1 MQLFPTAFWKHGF
14 TNIPDGE
21 DSCYECINTTVLDA
35 DDNSYRLKIATTPDA
50 EGDDGVGLYKDYI
63 FSEIVVSEEGLPF
76 AHLNRADGKKT
87 DLGVYEPDINAEL
100 PEGDFPECWKEGEKP
115 YEFVSQEGIDNPDG
129 TCCNDWLEWLCK
141 HVKYYGEKAESV
153 AHQRKA
159 NQKGVVYATKP
170 PILYN
175 AYGDGLKVW
184 KGWEEFWTQHLNNT
198 SGVPTES
205 SILDHWLYIWTEK
218 STFRYSG
225 VDYPLH
231 KTSPVTITSTTDCK
245 KATVTCY
252 FEKDVLQK
260 LYELS
265 EGPATAEK
273 LAKDDFK
280 DDENNQVLNHF
291 ARWGFNGLRET
302 YANSVNFYYRQKA
315 KARLKFKLGSA
326 KDLKIKIKGLGT
338 DFHDQFPEAS
348 QRNIGH
354 SATFVSR
361 KYSFFDEDPEDQKKA
376 GLYAITPD
384 LIKQDLKGL
393 NINPNENPNLYA
405 QPGDVQSCTI
415 FFDNEEKIKC
425 VAPVLNYYES
435 SAVLDLI
442 YEYYPHQL
450 KGPVRIFE
458 LKSIEN
464 NEDDDGIT
472 KTYKGAGDPELV
484 EINGILQRPDTA
496 HPVEG
501 LGYIKPEEYPDGYG
515 YSRWLESPTI
525 INPYGEDWT
534 ENQSYFYDGGSNM
547 ITPDYYSPYEYEH
560 TLNNVSAGEHTIDI
574 VFDSVAEIFNGGAYY
589 EIEISHT

>member
-14 TNIPDGE
+14 TNNPDGE
-21 DSCYECINTTVLDA
+21 DSCYQCINTTVLDA
-35 DDNSYRLKIATTPDA
+35 DDNSYRLKIATTPDD

-63 FSEIVVSEEGLPF
+63 FSEIVVSKEGLPF

-87 DLGVYEPDINAEL
+87 DQGVYEPDINAEL

-115 YEFVSQEGIDNPDG
+115 HEFVSQEGIVNPDG
-129 TCCNDWLEWLCK
+129 TCCSYWLEWLCE
-141 HVKYYGEKAESV
+141 HVKYYGEKAENV
-153 AHQRKA
+153 AHQREA

-170 PILYN
+170 PILH
-175 AYGDGLKVW
+175 GEGQW
-184 KGWEEFWTQHLNNT
+184 KGWKEFWTQHLDNT
-198 SGVPTES
+198 SGVPDKL
-205 SILDHWLYIWTEK
+205 SILNHWLYIWTEK

-225 VDYPLH
+225 VDYDLH
-231 KTSPVTITSTTDCK
+231 KTSPVTITPSTDCK
-245 KATVTCY
+245 KVTVTCY

-260 LYELS
+260 LYELQ
-265 EGPATAEK
+265 EGPASAKGEFTTA
-273 LAKDDFK
+273 LA
-280 DDENNQVLNHF
+280 ENYNYDKAGNSELNLF
-291 ARWGFNGLRET
+291 ARWGFNGSREIVEDM
-302 YANSVNFYYRQKA
+302 VNFYYRQKA

-338 DFHDQFPEAS
+338 DFHDQFSE
-348 QRNIGH
+348 GYYL
-354 SATFVSR
+354 SR
-361 KYSFFDEDPEDQKKA
+361 YDERMTEKSYNFFDEDPEDQKKA

-393 NINPNENPNLYA
+393 NRNVDAPNLYA

-415 FFDNEEKIKC
+415 FFDDEEKIKC
-425 VAPVLNYYES
+425 VAPVLNYYEG
-435 SAVLDLI
+435 SAVLNSI
-442 YEYYPHQL
+442 YQDYPHQL

-464 NEDDDGIT
+464 NEDDGGII
-472 KTYKGAGDPELV
+472 KNYEGVGDS
-484 EINGILQRPDTA
+484 N

-501 LGYIKPEEYPDGYG
+501 LGYIKPEEYPDDT
-515 YSRWLESPTI
+515 YSRWLEPDII

-560 TLNNVSAGEHTIDI
+560 TLSNVSAGEHTIDI